1 MSENIFPKHGK
12 TIIID
17 NKREEV
23 KLVEQLL
30 TKNGIPYI
38 YYDFDEL
45 MSFKDEMSKVDGIRL
60 VFLDIRLQDGNE
72 DETNILSVLANTI
85 DSVIG
90 VNNGPYTIVLWTN
103 EFHQKGKVENY
114 LLKHLNDDETTKPT
128 YVCALDKKDFNADQT
143 TLFDAVRKELDKNK
157 PLEFLTALETLTME
171 VPSNLLN
178 MLLQVEQNGQDA
190 SYINKLLM
198 LLASVESKEELNG
211 VKATKNILT
220 VVSYLVK
227 DRYMHLVLNDDYIK
241 EVSNYFEIE
250 DDHKSLDISV
260 EVKAKINSAF
270 NINMYGN
277 ETDKIPGKVYK
288 TNGMEEL
295 DAFDQSTFGKAKPS
309 SVKKGNKIVNC
320 CPELIKVD
328 ITPYC
333 DYAQDKAHISTYA
346 YGYLINIEKFKDEKG
361 NQEWCDLKYSSL
373 LTSKGSVYSTP
384 CFIKNDNLFILLINT
399 KWIRYEEYKE
409 DKDNYLFRLNEALTC
424 DIRKTAADNLARVG
438 IPSV

>member
-1 MSENIFPKHGK
+1 MSKNIFPKHGK
-12 TIIID
+12 IIIID

-45 MSFKDEMSKVDGIRL
+45 MSFKDEIKKVDGIRL

-72 DETNILSVLANTI
+72 GETNINSVLANTI
-85 DSVIG
+85 ESVIG
-90 VNNGPYTIVLWTN
+90 VENGPYTIVLWTN
-103 EFHQKGKVENY
+103 EFHLKDKVETY
-114 LLKHLNDDETTKPT
+114 LLNNLKDDETTKPT
-128 YVCALDKKDFNADQT
+128 YVCALDKKDFNEDQT
-143 TLFDAVRKELDKNK
+143 TLFNEVSKELDKNK

-178 MLLQVEQNGQDA
+178 MILQVAKNGQDA
-190 SYINKLLM
+190 NYINKLLM
-198 LLASVESKEELNG
+198 LLASVESKEDLDS

-220 VVSYLVK
+220 VISYLVK
-227 DRYMHLVLNDDYIK
+227 DRYMHLVSDDDYIK
-241 EVSNYFEIE
+241 KVSNFFEIIH
-250 DDHKSLDISV
+250 DQKSLDISV

-270 NINMYGN
+270 NLNTYGN
-277 ETDKIPGKVYK
+277 ETDKMPGKVYK
-288 TNGMEEL
+288 INGIEDL
-295 DAFDQSTFGKAKPS
+295 VAFEKSTFGKDKPD
-309 SVKKGNKIVNC
+309 SVKKNNKTANIH
-320 CPELIKVD
+320 PELIKVD

-333 DYAQDKAHISTYA
+333 DYAQDKAHVSTYV
-346 YGYLINIEKFKDEKG
+346 YGYLIYIDKVNEKNE
-361 NQEWCDLKYSSL
+361 NQKWYDLDYSKLSN
-373 LTSKGSVYSTP
+373 KPSVYSTP
-384 CFIKNDNLFILLINT
+384 CFINNDKLFILLINT
-399 KWIRYEEYKE
+399 KWIKYEEYKV